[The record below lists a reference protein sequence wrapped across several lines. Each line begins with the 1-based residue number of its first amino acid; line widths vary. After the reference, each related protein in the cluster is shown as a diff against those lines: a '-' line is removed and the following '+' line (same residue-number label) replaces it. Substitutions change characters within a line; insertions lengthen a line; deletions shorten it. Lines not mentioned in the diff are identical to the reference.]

1 MKRYMLTSPAFVA
14 ATLLVEGSI
23 ITQADLGKKT
33 VPVLGK
39 DGKPTGKTKEVD
51 VRPPSDAIEVD
62 AKGNPV
68 NAADEDLLAGL
79 STEKTAIAAVQ
90 PHAPNPT
97 EPQGAPSQ
105 AAGGVQVA
113 ENALPTEPE
122 AAPASVDVAA
132 KAEAPKR
139 RGDSK

>member
-1 MKRYMLTSPAFVA
+1 MKRYMLTSPAFIA

-23 ITQADLGKKT
+23 ITQAELGKKT
-33 VPVLGK
+33 VQVLGK

-62 AKGNPV
+62 AKGNPI
-68 NAADEDLLAGL
+68 NPADEDLLAGL
-79 STEKTAIAAVQ
+79 ATGDDGSGNSPPPIVSDQGDGDKKDGDKEPDPAA
-90 PHAPNPT
+90 AN
-97 EPQGAPSQ
+97 
-105 AAGGVQVA
+105 
-113 ENALPTEPE
+113 
-122 AAPASVDVAA
+122 APASVDVVA